1 MERAPESGVKRTQPD
16 TQATFMDRA
25 QRRGR
30 GVNTSRD
37 WVGTAQ
43 TTVSVGRLG
52 VEGTKEDMGAGACT
66 QTPGAPA
73 AGRNAAATRHRD
85 KCALPHGD
93 SAVPLMDPLTPALK
107 STIMATHPLPPRLPC
122 LMGNR
127 VLLWTKVGD
136 RFQNIAIISVIPNMV
151 KAGYRG

>member
-66 QTPGAPA
+66 LGQCNYVDHNDSKN
-73 AGRNAAATRHRD
+73 RNR
-85 KCALPHGD
+85 
-93 SAVPLMDPLTPALK
+93 
-107 STIMATHPLPPRLPC
+107 
-122 LMGNR
+122 
-127 VLLWTKVGD
+127 
-136 RFQNIAIISVIPNMV
+136 
-151 KAGYRG
+151 